1 MKKREL
7 TRYYN
12 LSHQDI
18 LREFPEISQLKIYCS
33 LIRDYY
39 NLVITEADFTQ
50 KLAACGLPTDR
61 ITAVIT
67 FIKTQR
73 QIND

>member
-1 MKKREL
+1 MKKKEL

-18 LREFPEISQLKIYCS
+18 LREFPEIAQLKIYCS

-39 NLVITEADFTQ
+39 NQIITEANFTQ
-50 KLAACGLPTDR
+50 KLATCGLPADR
-61 ITAVIT
+61 ITAVVA